1 VVVGKD
7 VESVVG
13 VDEAN
18 VVDSVVGGVEVEDN
32 FVEKSV
38 VVGHALVSVVEVRLV
53 YMGVQV
59 SVRVTV

>member
-32 FVEKSV
+32 LVEKSV